1 MAESRDE
8 LGLIVAMSQQGVIGS
23 NGQLPWRLPD
33 DLKHFKRTTLGHCL
47 ILGRKTWDSLPG
59 ALPGRT
65 SIVVTRNAD
74 LSLEGAELASG
85 VDAAIARARLLNDN
99 APIIGGGAE
108 IYAQAMPRVTQMW
121 ITRVHAEV
129 DGDVHFPDW
138 DADDWE
144 CIAVQEHPT
153 DERHEHA
160 FAIEEWL
167 RR

>member
-23 NGQLPWRLPD
+23 NGQLPWRRPE

-74 LSLEGAELASG
+74 LSIEGAELASG
-85 VDAAIARARLLNDN
+85 VDSAIARARLLNDD
-99 APIIGGGAE
+99 APMIAGGAE
-108 IYAQAMPRVTQMW
+108 IYAQALPQVTRMW

-144 CIAVQEHPT
+144 RIA
-153 DERHEHA
+153 A
-160 FAIEEWL
+160 
-167 RR
+167 